1 MFGENND
8 HFGSSTSH
16 SSNGISSHT
25 SSFGSSHV
33 SHNSDGSVTHTF
45 TNNNFLNISMAKIC
59 INPKFAIDFLI

>member
-1 MFGENND
+1 MYGENND

-45 TNNNFLNISMAKIC
+45 TDSNF
-59 INPKFAIDFLI
+59 